1 MQKKQSEKGLNT
13 PIQQAIPSEFKKLGR
28 LAEPALVRI
37 RELAKDD
44 TVSNEAILLLREC
57 QTPLEKT
64 ANENKSVSVAE

>member
-1 MQKKQSEKGLNT
+1 MNT
-13 PIQQAIPSEFKKLGR
+13 PRDCAIPSEFKKLGR

-57 QTPLEKT
+57 QAALDKT
-64 ANENKSVSVAE
+64 ANENKSILGCWA